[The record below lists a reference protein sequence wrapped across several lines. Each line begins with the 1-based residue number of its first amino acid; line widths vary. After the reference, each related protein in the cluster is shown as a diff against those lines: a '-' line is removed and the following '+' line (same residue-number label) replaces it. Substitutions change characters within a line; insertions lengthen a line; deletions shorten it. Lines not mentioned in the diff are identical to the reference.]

1 MPGDFRHPLDISP
14 AGLGMSL
21 AGHDYGIGIVL
32 SVFGVL
38 LATDGEALGPDAGIP
53 CIIYRR

>member
-14 AGLGMSL
+14 AGLEMSL

-32 SVFGVL
+32 SVLGVL
-38 LATDGEALGPDAGIP
+38 LAAYCKSL
-53 CIIYRR
+53 

>member
-32 SVFGVL
+32 SVLCVL
-38 LATDGEALGPDAGIP
+38 LAAYCESL
-53 CIIYRR
+53 

>member
-32 SVFGVL
+32 SVLNILHTAYRITMCPVTVL
-38 LATDGEALGPDAGIP
+38 NGSPRL
-53 CIIYRR
+53 

>member
-14 AGLGMSL
+14 AGLEMSL

-32 SVFGVL
+32 SLSVLGVL
-38 LATDGEALGPDAGIP
+38 LAAYCKSL
-53 CIIYRR
+53 